1 VSGAA
6 LASIF
11 SVAASI
17 GLPLIFLF
25 VMIETGCGIPFAPG
39 ELAVLTGAIA
49 AADHKLSIVAVI
61 AVGAAGAIVGDNIG
75 YLIGRNGGRRLLES
89 DRGPFVDQRRG
100 ALRFGDPFFERHGAK
115 AVFYGRWLPILRVF
129 ASWLAGGAKMRWT
142 SFAFWNAAGGICW
155 ATSVGLLGYFGG
167 SAAKAIVNG
176 VSSYGAIAVI
186 AGLILIT
193 LLYRLRRRRATA
205 TTADPAAPGQP
216 TAAFGSSPR
225 GSSEALTA
233 PVEPPT

>member
-1 VSGAA
+1 MSAA
-6 LASIF
+6 TLASIF

-39 ELAVLTGAIA
+39 EIAVLTGGIA

-89 DRGPFVDQRRG
+89 DRGPFVAQRQG

-115 AVFYGRWLPILRVF
+115 AVFYGRWLPVLRVF
-129 ASWLAGGAKMRWT
+129 ASWLAGGAKMRWPV
-142 SFAFWNAAGGICW
+142 FVFWNAAGGISW
-155 ATSVGLLGYFGG
+155 AISVGLLGYFGG
-167 SAAKAIVNG
+167 SGAKAIVNG
-176 VSSYGAIAVI
+176 VSSYGAIALI
-186 AGLILIT
+186 AGLVALT
-193 LLYRLRRRRATA
+193 LLYRVRKRRT
-205 TTADPAAPGQP
+205 TTSTADQP
-216 TAAFGSSPR
+216 R
-225 GSSEALTA
+225 SESLTA
-233 PVEPPT
+233 RIEPPA

>member
-1 VSGAA
+1 VSTVA

-39 ELAVLTGAIA
+39 EIALLTGGVA

-89 DRGPFVDQRRG
+89 DRGPFVDQRHG

-129 ASWLAGGAKMRWT
+129 ASWLAGGAKMRWPL
-142 SFAFWNAAGGICW
+142 FAFWNAAGGICW
-155 ATSVGLLGYFGG
+155 ATTVALLGYFGG
-167 SAAKAIVNG
+167 AGAKAVING
-176 VSSYGAIAVI
+176 VSTYGAVAIIV
-186 AGLILIT
+186 GLVLMT
-193 LLYRLRRRRATA
+193 LVYRIRRRRARTVSEPA
-205 TTADPAAPGQP
+205 PGEPPAAVEPVSR
-216 TAAFGSSPR
+216 A
-225 GSSEALTA
+225 SSESFTA
-233 PVEPPT
+233 PLEPPV

>member
-1 VSGAA
+1 VT

-11 SVAASI
+11 TVSASI

-39 ELAVLTGAIA
+39 EIAVLTGGIA

-61 AVGAAGAIVGDNIG
+61 AVAAAGAIVGDNIG

-89 DRGPFVDQRRG
+89 DRGPFVEQRRG
-100 ALRFGDPFFERHGAK
+100 AIRFGDPFFERHGAK

-129 ASWLAGGAKMRWT
+129 ASWLAGGAKMPWP

-155 ATSVGLLGYFGG
+155 ATSVGMLGYFGG
-167 SAAKAIVNG
+167 SGAKAIVNG
-176 VSSYGAIAVI
+176 VSSYGAIALI
-186 AGLILIT
+186 AGLVAIT
-193 LLYRLRRRRATA
+193 LVYRRRRRRATR
-205 TTADPAAPGQP
+205 TTPESAAAGEPAVAVEPSPG
-216 TAAFGSSPR
+216 
-225 GSSEALTA
+225 GSSESLTA